1 MWWSERR
8 RGGGTPCLLAAFVA
22 LLGLGGFGLGACGF
36 QPVYAPVNA
45 AGGRRAPEAQALGQI
60 AIAPMPDRVG
70 QLVRNNLLERFGP
83 LDHGKAPRYSLEIEL
98 EEEREGL
105 AFERDE
111 SVTRYN
117 YRLIA
122 VYRLSDLRTGEV
134 LHTARSRSISAFNVV
149 ESEFATVVAEQDAVA
164 RAAREISTDIEA
176 QLAAFFNR
184 RQQAAG

>member
-1 MWWSERR
+1 M
-8 RGGGTPCLLAAFVA
+8 AALIA
-22 LLGLGGFGLGACGF
+22 LLGLAACGF
-36 QPVYAPVNA
+36 QPVYAPVEA
-45 AGGRRAPEAQALGQI
+45 PGGGRAAPAVLALGEI
-60 AIAPMPDRVG
+60 SIAPMPDRVG

-83 LDHGKAPRYSLEIEL
+83 LDQGRAPRYSLEIAL

-117 YRLIA
+117 YRLNA
-122 VYRLSDLRTGEV
+122 VYRLIDLRTGEV

-149 ESEFATVVAEQDAVA
+149 ESEFATVVAAQDAVA
-164 RAAREISTDIEA
+164 RVAREISTDIEA
-176 QLAAFFNR
+176 QLAVFFNR